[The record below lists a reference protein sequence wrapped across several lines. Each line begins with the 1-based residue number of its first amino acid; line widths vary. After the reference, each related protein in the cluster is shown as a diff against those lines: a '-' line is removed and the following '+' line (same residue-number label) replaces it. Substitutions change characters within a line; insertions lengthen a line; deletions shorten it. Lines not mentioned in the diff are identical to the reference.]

1 MRILAVEDDAAS
13 GLILETALTSLGH
26 ECVVAT
32 CGEEA
37 WCLFE
42 TVDVDAVIS
51 DRMMP
56 GMDGVELC
64 RRIRACGRDTY
75 TYFIFLTVF
84 DKKADVLSGMEA
96 RAVDYRVKLLD
107 IGEVKMRLFVAARV
121 KCLTAQLS

>member
-1 MRILAVEDDAAS
+1 MGIFAVENGAAS
-13 GLILETALTSLGH
+13 GLVVATALASLGH
-26 ECVVAT
+26 ECVVAAW
-32 CGEEA
+32 GEEA

-56 GMDGVELC
+56 GMDGGELC

-96 RAVDYRVKLLD
+96 GADDYLVKRLD
-107 IGEVKMRLFVAARV
+107 IDEMKMRLPVAARV
-121 KCLTAQLS
+121 TS